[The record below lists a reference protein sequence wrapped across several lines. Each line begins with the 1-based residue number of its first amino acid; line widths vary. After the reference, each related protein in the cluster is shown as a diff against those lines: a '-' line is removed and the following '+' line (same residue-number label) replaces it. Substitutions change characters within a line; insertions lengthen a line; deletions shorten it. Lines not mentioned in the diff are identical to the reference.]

1 MMRKMPS
8 KPRRSEMIVNPIIY
22 LIIPKCQS
30 KQQQIQRK
38 IEVGN
43 KRILSI
49 RVRQV
54 IFMQIYFLTR
64 VLALG

>member
-1 MMRKMPS
+1 
-8 KPRRSEMIVNPIIY
+8 MIVNPIIY
-22 LIIPKCQS
+22 LIIPECQS

>member
-1 MMRKMPS
+1 
-8 KPRRSEMIVNPIIY
+8 MIVNPIIY

-30 KQQQIQRK
+30 KQQQIQGK